1 MRTKTELVYTGRYT
15 DWTREAILA
24 EVEKQMKPS
33 RFQHVLRVEDCS
45 IALAKKYGASLEA
58 CSLAALL
65 HDFAKEH
72 DAKSMKKI
80 VLSQALDSE
89 MTGCG
94 SEIMHGP
101 VGAYYAEKVFGIMDR
116 AILDAIRQ
124 HTIGGEVMTLIG
136 KVLFIADYIEPG
148 RTFTGVDEARRLA
161 EISLDEA
168 AYFKIEKT
176 IIHLVKKELPIYPGT
191 IHVYNSWI
199 QRKVGNSE

>member
-1 MRTKTELVYTGRYT
+1 MTKIELAYTGSYT

-33 RFQHVLRVEDCS
+33 RFQHVLRVEACS
-45 IALAKKYGASLEA
+45 IRLAEKYGASVEA

-72 DAKSMKKI
+72 DVQSMKEI
-80 VLSQALDSE
+80 VRSQGMDSE
-89 MTGCG
+89 MTGFG

-101 VGAYYAEKVFGIMDR
+101 VGAYYAETVFGITDK

-124 HTIGGEVMTLIG
+124 HTIGGETMTLIG
-136 KVLFIADYIEPG
+136 KVLFVADYIESG
-148 RTFTGVDEARRLA
+148 RAFKGVDEARRLA
-161 EISLDEA
+161 VISLDEA

-191 IHVYNSWI
+191 IYVYNRWI
-199 QRKVGNSE
+199 QRKVGKSE

>member
-1 MRTKTELVYTGRYT
+1 MTNTELAYTGIYT

-33 RFQHVLRVEDCS
+33 RFQHVLRVEACS
-45 IALAKKYGASLEA
+45 IHLAEKYGASVEA

-65 HDFAKEH
+65 HDYAKEH
-72 DAKSMKKI
+72 AAESMKEI
-80 VLSQALDSE
+80 VLSEGMESE
-89 MTGCG
+89 MTGYG

-101 VGAYYAEKVFGIMDR
+101 VGAYYAETVFGIKDE

-124 HTIGGEVMTLIG
+124 HTIGGETMTLIG
-136 KVLFIADYIEPG
+136 KVLFIADYIESG
-148 RTFTGVDEARRLA
+148 RAFKGVDEARRLA
-161 EISLDEA
+161 EDSLDEA

-191 IHVYNSWI
+191 IYVYNSWI
-199 QRKVGNSE
+199 QRKVGKS

>member
-1 MRTKTELVYTGRYT
+1 MTKTELAYTGIYT

-33 RFQHVLRVEDCS
+33 RFQHVLRVEACS
-45 IALAKKYGASLEA
+45 IQLAEKYGASVEA

-65 HDFAKEH
+65 HDYAKEH
-72 DAKSMKKI
+72 AVESMKEI
-80 VLSQALDSE
+80 VLSEGMESE
-89 MTGCG
+89 MTGYG

-101 VGAYYAEKVFGIMDR
+101 VGAYYAETVFGIKDE

-124 HTIGGEVMTLIG
+124 HTIGGETMTLIG
-136 KVLFIADYIEPG
+136 KVLFIADYIESG
-148 RTFTGVDEARRLA
+148 RAFKGVDEARRLA
-161 EISLDEA
+161 EDSLDEA

-191 IHVYNSWI
+191 IYVYNSWI
-199 QRKVGNSE
+199 QRKVGKS

>member
-1 MRTKTELVYTGRYT
+1 MTKTELAYTGIYT

-33 RFQHVLRVEDCS
+33 RFQHVLRVEACS
-45 IALAKKYGASLEA
+45 IQLAEKYGAAVEA

-65 HDFAKEH
+65 HDFSKEH
-72 DAKSMKKI
+72 DPESMKAI
-80 VLSQALDSE
+80 VLSEGMDSE
-89 MTGCG
+89 MTGYG

-101 VGAYYAEKVFGIMDR
+101 VGAYYAKTLFGITDE
-116 AILDAIRQ
+116 AILGAIRQ
-124 HTIGGEVMTLIG
+124 HTIGGETMTLIG

-191 IHVYNSWI
+191 IYVYNSWI
-199 QRKVGNSE
+199 QRKVGKS

>member
-1 MRTKTELVYTGRYT
+1 MTKTELAYTGIYT

-33 RFQHVLRVEDCS
+33 RFQHVLRVEACS
-45 IALAKKYGASLEA
+45 IQLAEQYGASVEA

-72 DAKSMKKI
+72 DVESMKAI
-80 VLSQALDSE
+80 VLSEGMDSE
-89 MTGCG
+89 MSGYG

-101 VGAYYAEKVFGIMDR
+101 TGAYYAKTVFGIKDE

-124 HTIGGEVMTLIG
+124 HTIGGETMTLIG
-136 KVLFIADYIEPG
+136 KVLFIADYIESG
-148 RTFTGVDEARRLA
+148 RAFKGVDEARRLA

-168 AYFKIEKT
+168 AYYKIEKT
-176 IIHLVKKELPIYPGT
+176 IIHLVRKELPIYPGT
-191 IHVYNSWI
+191 IYVYNSWI
-199 QRKVGNSE
+199 QRKVGKS

>member
-33 RFQHVLRVEDCS
+33 RVQHVLRVEACS

-89 MTGCG
+89 MTGYG

>member
-1 MRTKTELVYTGRYT
+1 MTKTELAYTGIYT
-15 DWTREAILA
+15 DWTREAVLA

-33 RFQHVLRVEDCS
+33 RFQHVLRVEACS
-45 IALAKKYGASLEA
+45 IQLAEKYGTSMEA

-72 DAKSMKKI
+72 DAESMKEI
-80 VLSQALDSE
+80 VLSEGMDSE
-89 MTGCG
+89 MTGYG

-101 VGAYYAEKVFGIMDR
+101 VGAYYAEMVFGITDE

-124 HTIGGEVMTLIG
+124 HTIGGETMTLIG
-136 KVLFIADYIEPG
+136 KVLFVADYIESG
-148 RTFTGVDEARRLA
+148 RAFKGVDEARRLA

-191 IHVYNSWI
+191 IYVYNSWI
-199 QRKVGNSE
+199 QRKVGKS

>member
-1 MRTKTELVYTGRYT
+1 MTKTELAYTGIYT

-33 RFQHVLRVEDCS
+33 RFQHVLRVEACS
-45 IALAKKYGASLEA
+45 IQLAEKYGAAVEA

-65 HDFAKEH
+65 HDFSKEH
-72 DAKSMKKI
+72 DPESMKAI
-80 VLSQALDSE
+80 VLSEGMDSE
-89 MTGCG
+89 MTGYG

-101 VGAYYAEKVFGIMDR
+101 VGAYYAKTLFGITDE
-116 AILDAIRQ
+116 AILGAIRQ
-124 HTIGGEVMTLIG
+124 HTIGGETMTLIG
-136 KVLFIADYIEPG
+136 KVLFIADYIESG
-148 RTFTGVDEARRLA
+148 RAFKGVDEARRLA
-161 EISLDEA
+161 EDSLDET

>member
-1 MRTKTELVYTGRYT
+1 MTKTELAYTGIYT

-33 RFQHVLRVEDCS
+33 RFQHVLRVEACS
-45 IALAKKYGASLEA
+45 IKLAEQYGASVEA

-72 DAKSMKKI
+72 DVESMKAI
-80 VLSQALDSE
+80 VLSEGMDSE
-89 MTGCG
+89 MSGYG

-101 VGAYYAEKVFGIMDR
+101 AGAYYAETVFGIKDE

-124 HTIGGEVMTLIG
+124 HTIGGETMTLIG
-136 KVLFIADYIEPG
+136 KVLFIADYIESG
-148 RTFTGVDEARRLA
+148 RAFKGVDEARRLA

-168 AYFKIEKT
+168 AYYKIEKT

-191 IHVYNSWI
+191 IYVYNSWI
-199 QRKVGNSE
+199 QRKVGKS

>member
-1 MRTKTELVYTGRYT
+1 MTNTELAYTGIYT

-33 RFQHVLRVEDCS
+33 RFQHVLRVEACS
-45 IALAKKYGASLEA
+45 IQLAEKYGASVEA

-65 HDFAKEH
+65 HDYAKEH
-72 DAKSMKKI
+72 AAESMKEI
-80 VLSQALDSE
+80 VLSERMDSE
-89 MTGCG
+89 MIGYG

-101 VGAYYAEKVFGIMDR
+101 VGAYYAETVFGIKDE

-124 HTIGGEVMTLIG
+124 HTIGGETMTLIG
-136 KVLFIADYIEPG
+136 KVLFIADYIESG
-148 RTFTGVDEARRLA
+148 RAFKGVDEARRLA
-161 EISLDEA
+161 EDSLDEA

-191 IHVYNSWI
+191 IYVYNSWI
-199 QRKVGNSE
+199 QRKVGKS

>member
-1 MRTKTELVYTGRYT
+1 MTNTELAYTGIYT

-33 RFQHVLRVEDCS
+33 RFQHVLQVEACS
-45 IALAKKYGASLEA
+45 IQLAEKYGASVEA

-65 HDFAKEH
+65 HDYAKEH
-72 DAKSMKKI
+72 AAESMKEI
-80 VLSQALDSE
+80 VLSEGMDSE
-89 MTGCG
+89 MTGYG

-101 VGAYYAEKVFGIMDR
+101 VGAYYAETVFGIKDE

-124 HTIGGEVMTLIG
+124 HTIGGETMTLIG
-136 KVLFIADYIEPG
+136 KVLFIADYIESG
-148 RTFTGVDEARRLA
+148 RAFKGVDEARRLA
-161 EISLDEA
+161 EDSLDEA

-191 IHVYNSWI
+191 IYVYNSWI
-199 QRKVGNSE
+199 QRKVGKS

>member
-1 MRTKTELVYTGRYT
+1 MTKTELAYTGVYT

-24 EVEKQMKPS
+24 EVEKQMRPS
-33 RFQHVLRVEDCS
+33 RFQHVLRVEACS
-45 IALAKKYGASLEA
+45 IKLAEQYGASVEA

-72 DAKSMKKI
+72 DVESMKAI
-80 VLSQALDSE
+80 VLSEGMDSE
-89 MTGCG
+89 MSGYG

-101 VGAYYAEKVFGIMDR
+101 AGAYYAETVFGIKDE

-124 HTIGGEVMTLIG
+124 HTIGGETMTLIG
-136 KVLFIADYIEPG
+136 KVLFIADYIESG
-148 RTFTGVDEARRLA
+148 RAFKGVDEARRLA

-168 AYFKIEKT
+168 AYYKIEKT

-191 IHVYNSWI
+191 IYVYNSWI
-199 QRKVGNSE
+199 QRKVGKS

>member
-1 MRTKTELVYTGRYT
+1 MTNTELAYTGNYT

-33 RFQHVLRVEDCS
+33 RFQHVLRVEACS
-45 IALAKKYGASLEA
+45 IQLAEKYGASVEA

-65 HDFAKEH
+65 HDYAKEH
-72 DAKSMKKI
+72 AAESMKEI
-80 VLSQALDSE
+80 VLSEGMDSE
-89 MTGCG
+89 MTGYG

-101 VGAYYAEKVFGIMDR
+101 VGAYYAETVFGIKDE

-124 HTIGGEVMTLIG
+124 HTIGGETMTLIG
-136 KVLFIADYIEPG
+136 KVLFIADYIESG
-148 RTFTGVDEARRLA
+148 RAFKGVDEARRLA
-161 EISLDEA
+161 EDSLDEA

-191 IHVYNSWI
+191 IYVYNSWI
-199 QRKVGNSE
+199 QRKVGKS

>member
-1 MRTKTELVYTGRYT
+1 MTNTELAYTGIYT

-33 RFQHVLRVEDCS
+33 RFQHVLRVEACS
-45 IALAKKYGASLEA
+45 IQLAEKYGASVEA

-65 HDFAKEH
+65 HDYAKEH
-72 DAKSMKKI
+72 AAESMKEI
-80 VLSQALDSE
+80 VLSEGMDSE
-89 MTGCG
+89 MTGYG

-101 VGAYYAEKVFGIMDR
+101 VGAYYAETVFGIKDE

-124 HTIGGEVMTLIG
+124 HTIGGETMTLIG
-136 KVLFIADYIEPG
+136 KVLFIADYIESG
-148 RTFTGVDEARRLA
+148 RAFKGVDEARRLA
-161 EISLDEA
+161 EDSLDEA

-191 IHVYNSWI
+191 IYVYNSWI
-199 QRKVGNSE
+199 QRKVGKS

>member
-1 MRTKTELVYTGRYT
+1 MTNTELAYTGIYT

-33 RFQHVLRVEDCS
+33 RFQHVLRVEASS
-45 IALAKKYGASLEA
+45 IQLAEKYGASVEA

-65 HDFAKEH
+65 HDYAKEH
-72 DAKSMKKI
+72 AAESMKEI
-80 VLSQALDSE
+80 VLSEGMDSE
-89 MTGCG
+89 MTGYG

-101 VGAYYAEKVFGIMDR
+101 VGAYYAETVFGIKDE

-124 HTIGGEVMTLIG
+124 HTIGGEMMTLIG
-136 KVLFIADYIEPG
+136 KVLFIADYIESG
-148 RTFTGVDEARRLA
+148 RAFKGVDEARRLA
-161 EISLDEA
+161 EDSLDEA

-191 IHVYNSWI
+191 IYVYNSWI
-199 QRKVGNSE
+199 QRKVGKS

>member
-1 MRTKTELVYTGRYT
+1 MTKIELAYTGTYT
-15 DWTREAILA
+15 DWTREAVLV
-24 EVEKQMKPS
+24 EVEKQMKPA
-33 RFQHVLRVEDCS
+33 RFQHVLRVEACS
-45 IALAKKYGASLEA
+45 IRLAEKYGASVEA

-72 DAKSMKKI
+72 DAESMKAI
-80 VLSQALDSE
+80 VLSQGMDSE
-89 MTGCG
+89 MTGFG

-101 VGAYYAEKVFGIMDR
+101 VGAHYAETLFGITDE

-124 HTIGGEVMTLIG
+124 HTIGGGTMTLIG
-136 KVLFIADYIEPG
+136 KVLFIADYIESG
-148 RTFTGVDEARRLA
+148 RAFKGVDEARRLA

-191 IHVYNSWI
+191 IYVYNRWI
-199 QRKVGNSE
+199 QRKVGKSE

>member
-33 RFQHVLRVEDCS
+33 RFQHVLRVEDC
-45 IALAKKYGASLEA
+45 AVELAEKYGASVEA

-65 HDFAKEH
+65 HDYAKEH
-72 DAKSMKKI
+72 DAQSMKAI
-80 VLSQALDSE
+80 LLSQGMDSE
-89 MTGCG
+89 MTDYG

-101 VGAYYAEKVFGIMDR
+101 VGAYYAETVFGITDG

-124 HTIGGEVMTLIG
+124 HTIGGETMTLIG
-136 KVLFIADYIEPG
+136 KILFIADYIESG
-148 RTFTGVDEARRLA
+148 RSFKGVDEARRLA

-176 IIHLVKKELPIYPGT
+176 IIHLVKKGLSIYPGT
-191 IHVYNSWI
+191 IYVYNSWV
-199 QRKVGNSE
+199 QRKVGKS

>member
-1 MRTKTELVYTGRYT
+1 MTKTELAYTGIYT
-15 DWTREAILA
+15 AWTREAILA

-33 RFQHVLRVEDCS
+33 RFQHVLRVEACS
-45 IALAKKYGASLEA
+45 IKLAEQYGASVEA

-72 DAKSMKKI
+72 DVESMKAI
-80 VLSQALDSE
+80 VLSEGMDSE
-89 MTGCG
+89 MSGYG

-101 VGAYYAEKVFGIMDR
+101 AGAYYAETVFGIKDE

-124 HTIGGEVMTLIG
+124 HTIGGETMTLIG
-136 KVLFIADYIEPG
+136 KVLFIADYIESG
-148 RTFTGVDEARRLA
+148 RAFKGVDEARRLA

-168 AYFKIEKT
+168 AYYKIEKT

-191 IHVYNSWI
+191 IYVYNSWI
-199 QRKVGNSE
+199 QRKVGKS

>member
-1 MRTKTELVYTGRYT
+1 MTNTELAYTGIYT

-33 RFQHVLRVEDCS
+33 RFQHVLRVEACS
-45 IALAKKYGASLEA
+45 IQLAEKYGASVEA

-65 HDFAKEH
+65 HDYAKEH
-72 DAKSMKKI
+72 AAESMKEI
-80 VLSQALDSE
+80 VLSEGMESE
-89 MTGCG
+89 MTGYG

-101 VGAYYAEKVFGIMDR
+101 VGAYYAETVFGIKDE

-124 HTIGGEVMTLIG
+124 HTIGGETMTLIG
-136 KVLFIADYIEPG
+136 KVLFIADYIESG
-148 RTFTGVDEARRLA
+148 RAFKGVDEARRLA
-161 EISLDEA
+161 EDSLDEA

-191 IHVYNSWI
+191 IYVYNSWI
-199 QRKVGNSE
+199 QRKVGKS

>member
-1 MRTKTELVYTGRYT
+1 MTNTELAYKGIYTY
-15 DWTREAILA
+15 WTREAILA

-33 RFQHVLRVEDCS
+33 RFQHVLRVEACS
-45 IALAKKYGASLEA
+45 IQLAEQYGASVEA

-72 DAKSMKKI
+72 DAESMKEI
-80 VLSQALDSE
+80 VLSEGLDSE
-89 MTGCG
+89 MPGYG

-101 VGAYYAEKVFGIMDR
+101 VGAYYAETVFGISDE

-124 HTIGGEVMTLIG
+124 HTIGGKTMTLIG
-136 KVLFIADYIEPG
+136 KVLFIADYIESG
-148 RTFTGVDEARRLA
+148 RTFNGVDEARSLA
-161 EISLDEA
+161 VNSLDEA

-191 IHVYNSWI
+191 IYVYNSWI
-199 QRKVGNSE
+199 QRKVGKS

>member
-1 MRTKTELVYTGRYT
+1 MTKTELAYTGIYT

-33 RFQHVLRVEDCS
+33 RFQHVLRVEACS
-45 IALAKKYGASLEA
+45 IQLAEKYGASVEA

-65 HDFAKEH
+65 HDYAKEH
-72 DAKSMKKI
+72 GAESMKEI
-80 VLSQALDSE
+80 VLSEGMESE
-89 MTGCG
+89 MTGYG

-101 VGAYYAEKVFGIMDR
+101 VGAYYAETVFGIKDE

-124 HTIGGEVMTLIG
+124 HTIGGETMTLIG
-136 KVLFIADYIEPG
+136 KVLFIADYIESG
-148 RTFTGVDEARRLA
+148 RAFKGVDEARRLA
-161 EISLDEA
+161 EDSLDEA

-191 IHVYNSWI
+191 IYVYNSWI
-199 QRKVGNSE
+199 QRKVGKS

>member
-1 MRTKTELVYTGRYT
+1 MTNTELAYTGIYT

-45 IALAKKYGASLEA
+45 IQLAEKYGASVEA

-65 HDFAKEH
+65 HDYAKEH
-72 DAKSMKKI
+72 DAQSMKAI
-80 VLSQALDSE
+80 VLSEGMDSE
-89 MTGCG
+89 MAGYG

-101 VGAYYAEKVFGIMDR
+101 VGAYYAETLFGIKDE

-124 HTIGGEVMTLIG
+124 HTIGGETMTLIG
-136 KVLFIADYIEPG
+136 KVLFIADYIESG
-148 RTFTGVDEARRLA
+148 RAFKGVDEARRLA
-161 EISLDEA
+161 EDSLDEA

-191 IHVYNSWI
+191 IYVYNSWI
-199 QRKVGNSE
+199 QRKVGKTE

>member
-1 MRTKTELVYTGRYT
+1 MTKTELAYTGIYT

-33 RFQHVLRVEDCS
+33 RFQHVLRVEACS
-45 IALAKKYGASLEA
+45 IQLAEKYGAAVEA

-72 DAKSMKKI
+72 DAQSMKAI
-80 VLSQALDSE
+80 VLSEGMDSE
-89 MTGCG
+89 MTGYG

-101 VGAYYAEKVFGIMDR
+101 VGAYYAETLFGITDE
-116 AILDAIRQ
+116 AILGAIRQ
-124 HTIGGEVMTLIG
+124 HTIGGETMTLIG
-136 KVLFIADYIEPG
+136 KVLFIADYIESG
-148 RTFTGVDEARRLA
+148 RTFKGVDEARRLA

-191 IHVYNSWI
+191 IYVYNSWI
-199 QRKVGNSE
+199 QRKVGKS

>member
-1 MRTKTELVYTGRYT
+1 MTNTELAYTGIYT

-33 RFQHVLRVEDCS
+33 RFQHVLRVEASS
-45 IALAKKYGASLEA
+45 IQLAEKYGASVEA

-65 HDFAKEH
+65 HDYAKEH
-72 DAKSMKKI
+72 AAESMKEI
-80 VLSQALDSE
+80 VLSEGMDSE
-89 MTGCG
+89 MTGYG

-101 VGAYYAEKVFGIMDR
+101 VGAYYAETVFGIKDE

-124 HTIGGEVMTLIG
+124 HTIGGETMTLIG
-136 KVLFIADYIEPG
+136 KVLFIADYIESG
-148 RTFTGVDEARRLA
+148 RAFKGVDEARRLA
-161 EISLDEA
+161 EDSLDEA

-191 IHVYNSWI
+191 IYVYNSWI
-199 QRKVGNSE
+199 QRKVGKTE